1 MKGLYARIE
10 IPISSGANIA
20 HIQRLQVGLQRN
32 SFGLATDM
40 SEVGKINFLSQSN
53 SGIFVRNEF

>member
-10 IPISSGANIA
+10 LLSSIPTSLGANIA
-20 HIQRLQVGLQRN
+20 PHSKTTD